1 MDYEI
6 EFGDDT
12 DGTEYDVVL
21 EGLLPKRAAAIR
33 RNRAIAMMK
42 HRIELLQKRSF
53 KGDAAARKA
62 LQQIV
67 SSTDR
72 IYRAS
77 KRRR

>member
-1 MDYEI
+1 MDYEA

-12 DGTEYDVVL
+12 DGTELADV
-21 EGLLPKRAAAIR
+21 GGILPKRAAAIR

-53 KGDAAARKA
+53 KGDPHARKA
-62 LQQIV
+62 LQKIV
-67 SSTDR
+67 EATDR